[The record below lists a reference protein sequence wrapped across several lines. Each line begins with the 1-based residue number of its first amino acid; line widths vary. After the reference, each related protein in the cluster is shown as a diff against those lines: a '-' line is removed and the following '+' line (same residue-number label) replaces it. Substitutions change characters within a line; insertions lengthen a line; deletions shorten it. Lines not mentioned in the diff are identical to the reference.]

1 MVLALFR
8 CRITLSIV
16 LITVVVGRVAHGV
29 EAKLA
34 HHVIARAVPLSV
46 ICIMTISHATGVPV
60 REDVID
66 VIAWASPVI

>member
-1 MVLALFR
+1 M
-8 CRITLSIV
+8 

-34 HHVIARAVPLSV
+34 HHESALLVPLSV

-66 VIAWASPVI
+66 VIACARPVI